1 MLEENV
7 VIFVKNELKR
17 IQRVLT
23 SDYPECLEVR
33 KEDEETKNRK
43 ISRDAFMKITI
54 NFLMDMDQEELA
66 DSLRSS

>member
-23 SDYPECLEVR
+23 SDHPECLEVR